1 MLAALESDVRWFHWD
16 TFWIM
21 LLIKTITTLND
32 MTVVEGSILFQYKSR
47 RATRGSSKIID
58 SFWVLRIKHN
68 DWWFI
73 SCVKWTLAVVRLV
86 HSFVGRDLHLSLR
99 HIDDSSKDL
108 RLYSRECVLSIF
120 EECFFDCYFRSWDY
134 TIFNLMSGLLKSIC
148 HLLISIYAQRWY

>member
-1 MLAALESDVRWFHWD
+1 VLTALETDMRRFHWD
-16 TFWIM
+16 MFWM
-21 LLIKTITTLND
+21 LLLIKTISTMDDITI
-32 MTVVEGSILFQYKSR
+32 VEGSIFVQYKSR
-47 RATRGSSKIID
+47 RAARGSSKIID

-108 RLYSRECVLSIF
+108 RLKQRMCLVSLRNI
-120 EECFFDCYFRSWDY
+120 FFDCYFRSWDY

-148 HLLISIYAQRWY
+148 HLLMSIYAQRWY